1 MKWLRFDLYLAG
13 HFSTLGACVAR
24 SPGVFILVP
33 LLLTL
38 LMGSGL
44 QQFNYMS
51 DVFYLFVPVHAES
64 IQVLLCLAR
73 KGVYAPDG
81 PAFLANTKQK
91 VIHIVGLSALR
102 LAFFMG

>member
-64 IQVLLCLAR
+64 IQ
-73 KGVYAPDG
+73 DH
-81 PAFLANTKQK
+81 N
-91 VIHIVGLSALR
+91 R
-102 LAFFMG
+102 LQELFPENMTRY